1 MKSLCDDTQIDNL
14 QKEIPPDEAVFYD
27 AVAANEVEQLRSL
40 SSITEV
46 GTISSSV
53 SFATLANICSTRDRG
68 SFPDPKRLWLAST
81 FECAAEYEA
90 FKFLAPI
97 EGKTVLQLGG
107 KGTEAVRMMLA
118 NAKSAHLVSPV
129 RSELECGHEL
139 ARLCGV
145 AIESRAGLA
154 ESIPYADET
163 FDVVYSSGSAHHF
176 RTNEAFP
183 EIRRVLKSKG
193 RFAAI
198 EPWRAPFYKLG
209 IRVFGKREKDVHCR
223 PLDWQR
229 VSTFQTV
236 FRVAEVRQSGTLSR
250 YPMIAAYQ
258 MGLPI
263 SVGAAWHL
271 MKADDFICALF
282 RLRSWGS
289 CAAILA
295 ER

>member
-1 MKSLCDDTQIDNL
+1 MTLWLRVRLSCCDHS
-14 QKEIPPDEAVFYD
+14 
-27 AVAANEVEQLRSL
+27 LRSWMSEQSVLQSHSEL
-40 SSITEV
+40 SQTYLGPVTEV
-46 GTISSSV
+46 ISRILNVCGLLLLSK
-53 SFATLANICSTRDRG
+53 ALLNM
-68 SFPDPKRLWLAST
+68 KH
-81 FECAAEYEA
+81 
-90 FKFLAPI
+90 FKFLAPL

-107 KGTEAVRMMLA
+107 KGTEAVRMVLA
-118 NAKSAHLVSPV
+118 GAKCAHLVSPV
-129 RSELECGHEL
+129 KSELECGQEL

-145 AIESRAGLA
+145 AIESREGLA
-154 ESIPYADET
+154 ERIPYSDET

-176 RTNEAFP
+176 KTHEAFP
-183 EIRRVLKSKG
+183 EIRRVLKSNG

-229 VSTFQTV
+229 VSTFQAV

-271 MKADDFICALF
+271 MKADDFICAVF

>member
-1 MKSLCDDTQIDNL
+1 MKH
-14 QKEIPPDEAVFYD
+14 
-27 AVAANEVEQLRSL
+27 
-40 SSITEV
+40 
-46 GTISSSV
+46 
-53 SFATLANICSTRDRG
+53 
-68 SFPDPKRLWLAST
+68 
-81 FECAAEYEA
+81 
-90 FKFLAPI
+90 FKFLAPL

-107 KGTEAVRMMLA
+107 KGTEAVRMVLA
-118 NAKSAHLVSPV
+118 GAKCAHLVSPV
-129 RSELECGHEL
+129 KSELECGQEL

-145 AIESRAGLA
+145 AIESREGLA
-154 ESIPYADET
+154 ERIPYSDET

-176 RTNEAFP
+176 KTHEAFP
-183 EIRRVLKSKG
+183 EIRRVLKSNG

-229 VSTFQTV
+229 VSTFQAV

-271 MKADDFICALF
+271 MKADDFICAVF